1 MAFAAATRRNLAS
14 RGLSNL
20 LERRLHPS
28 IPQLLPSSS
37 TGDPRHPSPLPP
49 KPAPRSFHFGIAHF
63 GTSQTLNFLPFGSH
77 LLPGPPRRSFSSSSR
92 DPDFT
97 NVLTDAAH
105 AAAAPA
111 SFPGE
116 VARAAEDSSMAV
128 AAVQHLI
135 DAVHSFTG
143 LNWWISIALSTVL
156 LRCVLSTLW
165 IFFRK
170 RLYMTS
176 HDLQQIG
183 KLVKNAQDDASKEE
197 AANIGFRIIKSFGL
211 LTLPPIVTSYTIITL
226 YTSISNMVDKV
237 PSLNG
242 GGAFWFTDLTT
253 PDALCIFPMIT
264 SLFIMLRIEVDNRA
278 LRRCKGCTRR
288 IGKIKMVWRAISLL
302 SMLWTTTLPQAIS
315 CSFVAWSSVSLA
327 ERRAFNKP
335 AVQTVLF
342 GAPVKAQLRCSS
354 CSELNGLTANDS
366 PSPVKEHDTDKKST
380 KGG

>member
-1 MAFAAATRRNLAS
+1 MLYQLGSRHTVLRAAMAFAAATRT

-37 TGDPRHPSPLPP
+37 TGDPRQPSPLPP
-49 KPAPRSFHFGIAHF
+49 KPAPRSFQFAISHF
-63 GTSQTLNFLPFGSH
+63 GTSQNLNFLPFGLH
-77 LLPGPPRRSFSSSSR
+77 LLPGPPHRSFSSSPR
-92 DPDFT
+92 DTDFT

-156 LRCVLSTLW
+156 LRCVVSTLW
-165 IFFRK
+165 MLSRK
-170 RLYMTS
+170 RAYMTR
-176 HDLQQIG
+176 HDLQQFG
-183 KLVKNAQDDASKEE
+183 KLAKNAKDDASRRE
-197 AANIGFRIIKSFGL
+197 AANRIIENLGL
-211 LTLPPIVTSYTIITL
+211 LSILPPIVTTYTIVTL
-226 YTSISNMVDKV
+226 YSSISNMVDKV

-253 PDALCIFPMIT
+253 PDALCIFPMIM
-264 SLFIMLRIEVDNRA
+264 SLFIMLCLEVGNSS

-288 IGKIKMVWRAISLL
+288 IRKVKMIWRAISLL
-302 SMLWTTTLPQAIS
+302 SMLWTATLPQVRNNMLIS
-315 CSFVAWSSVSLA
+315 GVYVSP
-327 ERRAFNKP
+327 R
-335 AVQTVLF
+335 
-342 GAPVKAQLRCSS
+342 
-354 CSELNGLTANDS
+354 
-366 PSPVKEHDTDKKST
+366 
-380 KGG
+380 